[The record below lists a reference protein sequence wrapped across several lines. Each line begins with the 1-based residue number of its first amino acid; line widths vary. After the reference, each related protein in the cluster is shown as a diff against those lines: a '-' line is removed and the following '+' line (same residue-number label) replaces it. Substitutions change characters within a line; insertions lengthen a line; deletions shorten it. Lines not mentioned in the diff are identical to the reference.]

1 MSHWAEEEEWWDCL
15 ISERGDVRSI
25 FYTSLSSE
33 QHFIGEEEIF
43 WLKWHQQL
51 INFRSPQNFTWA
63 TDIKLIHLIFIFKVF
78 ICNIEIRSTSETIT
92 LYDHQDTQWWSIFIR
107 QILQALPTHSTFT
120 KLINPPATKSISLS
134 SKIPQL
140 EPDGLNKT
148 KIFICTKNWSFKRHW
163 KLSVQC
169 LPSSSYLDFLKRV
182 KTAK

>member
-78 ICNIEIRSTSETIT
+78 ICNIEIRFTSETIT
-92 LYDHQDTQWWSIFIR
+92 LYDLQNTQWWSTFIR
-107 QILQALPTHSTFT
+107 QILQALPTHLTFT
-120 KLINPPATKSISLS
+120 KLINPPATKVFLWVQRYHYWNQMDAIKQKYLFAL
-134 SKIPQL
+134 KIGNLKDTESCQSW
-140 EPDGLNKT
+140 
-148 KIFICTKNWSFKRHW
+148 IFHHPHTLTF
-163 KLSVQC
+163 
-169 LPSSSYLDFLKRV
+169 
-182 KTAK
+182 